1 MTTLEVREIQGRIS
15 MIKKKPQ
22 DLTVRDRQSV
32 NRKIAKLSEQIKKLR
47 LTVAVQGV
55 ELERHKKI
63 LNKLL
68 QVN

>member
-1 MTTLEVREIQGRIS
+1 MPD
-15 MIKKKPQ
+15 KKKPQ
-22 DLTVRDRQSV
+22 DLTVRNIQAANKRFT
-32 NRKIAKLSEQIKKLR
+32 KLEKEIKKLK